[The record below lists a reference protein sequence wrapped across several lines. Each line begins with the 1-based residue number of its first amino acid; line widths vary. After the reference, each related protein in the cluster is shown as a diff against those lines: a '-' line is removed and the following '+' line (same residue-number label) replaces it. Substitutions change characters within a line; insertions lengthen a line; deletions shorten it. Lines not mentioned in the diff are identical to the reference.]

1 MTIRKGHDWGEPTSG
16 SPDGHL
22 SGSDAALA
30 RRVIIPTTET
40 APKPPL
46 WHYQP
51 GHGADLA
58 RAIGLGVNG
67 PIGVTEVVLDA
78 LLVELGGDDDAGP
91 FVAVNAVE
99 LGAVA
104 DRLGRYRRR
113 HRYSVSIDARPAWS
127 GRAAGL
133 LVANGQFLRGHD
145 VAPRGHPGDGRL
157 EVQIYAMGPG
167 ERAEMRRRLAT
178 GIHVPHPGIME
189 SRGRRIE
196 VKTSRPTPVIAD
208 GVAVGTTRDLLVSVL
223 SGALRLVL

>member
-51 GHGADLA
+51 GHDADLA
-58 RAIGLGVNG
+58 RAIGLDARG
-67 PIGVTEVVLDA
+67 PVGVTEVVLDA
-78 LLVELGGDDDAGP
+78 LLVELGDGDTGP

-104 DRLGRYRRR
+104 DRLDRRRRR
-113 HRYSVSIDARPAWS
+113 HRYSVTIDARPAWS

-167 ERAEMRRRLAT
+167 ERAEMQRRLAT
-178 GIHVPHPGIME
+178 GTHLPHPEIIE
-189 SRGRRIE
+189 SRARRIE
-196 VKTSRPTPVIAD
+196 VKTSRPAPVIAD
-208 GVAVGTTRDLLVSVL
+208 GVAVGTTRDLAVSVL
-223 SGALRLVL
+223 PGALRLVL